1 MIYDRG
7 EPMEGATV
15 VSPQA
20 DLFVSSRELKWA
32 PFSEGIWLKVLRIS
46 PETGTWTIL
55 LKCQAGSAFARHR
68 HLAAGEYFMLS
79 GRMELRGG
87 AQAGGVTAVA
97 GDYGFEPVSVIH
109 DSTCF
114 PVDSEFLFTNH
125 GAVQFLD
132 EHDNTAFVLDWE
144 AIQRMASAA

>member
-1 MIYDRG
+1 VIYDRA
-7 EPMEGATV
+7 EPTEDATM

-20 DLFVSSRELKWA
+20 DLYVSSRELKWA

-87 AQAGGVTAVA
+87 AQAGGVTALP

-114 PVDSEFLFTNH
+114 PVDSEMLFTNH

-132 EHDNTAFVLDWE
+132 EQDDTAFVLDWE
-144 AIQRMASAA
+144 AVQRMASAA

>member
-1 MIYDRG
+1 MSMNAPKDEYVSSQKLSWSPFVPGIALKLLR
-7 EPMEGATV
+7 
-15 VSPQA
+15 VSPE
-20 DLFVSSRELKWA
+20 S
-32 PFSEGIWLKVLRIS
+32 
-46 PETGTWTIL
+46 GTWTVL
-55 LKCQAGSAFARHR
+55 FRAEAGASFPRHR

-87 AQAGGVTAVA
+87 AKAGGVTALP

-109 DSTCF
+109 DSTFF
-114 PVDSEFLFTNH
+114 PEPTEMLFTNH

-144 AIQRMASAA
+144 AIQRMAAAA

>member
-1 MIYDRG
+1 MISAQG
-7 EPMEGATV
+7 
-15 VSPQA
+15 

-32 PFSEGIWLKVLRIS
+32 PFSEGIWLKVLRLS

-55 LKCQAGSAFARHR
+55 LKCAAGSSFARHR

-114 PVDSEFLFTNH
+114 PEPSEFLFTNH

-132 EHDNTAFVLDWE
+132 ENDKTVFVLDWE
-144 AIQRMASAA
+144 AIQAMSAAA

>member
-1 MIYDRG
+1 M
-7 EPMEGATV
+7 

-20 DLFVSSRELKWA
+20 DLYVSSRELKWA
-32 PFSEGIWLKVLRIS
+32 PFSEGISLKVLRIS
-46 PETGTWTIL
+46 PETGTWTVL
-55 LKCQAGSAFARHR
+55 LRCEAGSAFARHR

-114 PVDSEFLFTNH
+114 PVPTELLFTNH

-132 EHDNTAFVLDWE
+132 ENDQTVFVLDWE
-144 AIQRMASAA
+144 AIQRLGSAA

>member
-1 MIYDRG
+1 M
-7 EPMEGATV
+7 

-20 DLFVSSRELKWA
+20 DLFVSSAELKWA

-55 LKCQAGSAFARHR
+55 LKCAAGSAFARHR

-87 AQAGGVTAVA
+87 AQSGGVTAVA

-132 EHDNTAFVLDWE
+132 EQDNTAFVLDWE
-144 AIQRMASAA
+144 AIQRMAAAA